1 MKIFETCNIPEKFPN
16 PVLTIGNY
24 DGIHRGH
31 RQIIE
36 LTKEGADRIGG
47 TPMLMTFHPHP
58 LSILRPECLLG
69 LITPPDV
76 KRRLIEETGI
86 EVMFDIPFTREFAA
100 VEPESF
106 VEDILIEKIG
116 IKGLIVGFDFKFGR
130 FGRGSTEMLQYYG
143 ESYGFFFQIVQ
154 PICIEDYK
162 VGSNKIRNLVL
173 SGDIRQANQFLG
185 RPYCISGR
193 VVKGDQRGASI
204 GFPTINLETE
214 YDLIPPN
221 GVYVS
226 DVRLDNK
233 TLSSITNI
241 GTKPTFGGTDSSI
254 ETHIFDFNSDIY
266 GKTVT
271 LCFYERLREERKF
284 ESVDALV
291 SQIGFDVEQALLFF
305 GRASTK

>member
-1 MKIFETCNIPEKFPN
+1 MKIFETFNIPEKFPN

-24 DGIHRGH
+24 DGIHMGH

-36 LTKEGADRIGG
+36 MTKRGAADIGG

-58 LSILRPECLLG
+58 LSVLRPECLLG
-69 LITPPDV
+69 LITPSND

-100 VEPESF
+100 IEPESF

-143 ESYGFFFQIVQ
+143 ESYGFFFHVVQ

-173 SGDIRQANQFLG
+173 SGDIGQANHFLG

-226 DVRLDNK
+226 DVRLDDK
-233 TLSSITNI
+233 TLPSITNI
-241 GTKPTFGGTDSSI
+241 GTKPTFSGTDRSI

-271 LCFYERLREERKF
+271 LCFYERMREERKF
-284 ESVDALV
+284 DSVDALV
-291 SQIGFDVEQALLFF
+291 RQIGLDVKQAALYF
-305 GRASTK
+305 GRATTK